1 MNIGNYI
8 MAPAVRQAAPPPP
21 PTQGVANTANAAILA
36 AQTVSVQTRTQTT
49 GALQAAGGS
58 DQTRT
63 GLSRKNTGESVD
75 NNANAVT
82 ARSNGGGGRGGSAQR
97 GGTLDIRA

>member
-21 PTQGVANTANAAILA
+21 PTQGVTATANAAILA
-36 AQTVSVQTRTQTT
+36 TQNVPLQARTQTT
-49 GALQAAGGS
+49 AALQAAGGA
-58 DQTRT
+58 DQTRA

-75 NNANAVT
+75 NNTNAVT
-82 ARSNGGGGRGGSAQR
+82 ARSNGGGRGSAPQR
-97 GGTLDIRA
+97 GGNLDIRA